1 MNALKFCYYLSD
13 TGILGEESIE
23 NYGKIHQNIYKNKS
37 GNNYENI
44 KNTLNSYLDQKA
56 KSKESLNNYSENII
70 KSFSDNLILNRYRGL
85 NLLCNIL
92 FFKLREIYIMVFTKF
107 NCFILKKYHN
117 DNTQIKKGKIKKNKN
132 YKDNNNE
139 DTDNEKIIK
148 KLNGI
153 NDYEIRLN
161 YDYNKN
167 KKPPPLDYQ
176 KYLRIKEQEEEEEKK
191 RKAEKDDERRKR
203 EEEKRKEEEEMKK
216 IKLIRKTFVPQI
228 DSYSK
233 EICQEKFPK
242 ERKNQFWNK
251 NYLQKNFPEKKVD
264 YCSLEKE
271 RLKELHDG
279 LITKK
284 LEKEKKE
291 KKEKEK
297 EDKKRKKLREKY
309 KDIYDKKT
317 SIKEYINLLYSSPKK
332 LKPIEEKKTGDNKN
346 YAKKNEINKF
356 IKKEKADK
364 TKEKDKNKV
373 EEKTNKQKQEKS
385 EENNQKN
392 VTDTKGKEEGEN
404 KLVEEK
410 DKKEEVKDNNV
421 IEGNKEE
428 EKVIKEKE
436 SLKSNENYLKESS
449 LSLSLDYEKLQK
461 QNDMRTIEVQSEA
474 MKAILNKK

>member
-13 TGILGEESIE
+13 TGLLEEESIE
-23 NYGKIHQNIYKNKS
+23 NYGKIYQNIYKNKS

-44 KNTLNSYLDQKA
+44 KNTLNSYLEQKA

-85 NLLCNIL
+85 NLLFNFL
-92 FFKLREIYIMVFTKF
+92 FFKLREIYIMVFTKL

-139 DTDNEKIIK
+139 DTDNEKIII

-153 NDYEIRLN
+153 KDYEIRLN

-191 RKAEKDDERRKR
+191 RKAEKDEERRKQ

-216 IKLIRKTFVPQI
+216 LKLIRKTFVPQI

-233 EICQEKFPK
+233 EICEAK

-251 NYLQKNFPEKKVD
+251 NYLQKISPEKKVD

-271 RLKELHDG
+271 RLKEIHDG

-291 KKEKEK
+291 KKEKAK

-309 KDIYDKKT
+309 KDNYDKKT
-317 SIKEYINLLYSSPKK
+317 STKEYINLLYSSPKK
-332 LKPIEEKKTGDNKN
+332 LKSIEEKKTGDNKN
-346 YAKKNEINKF
+346 YAKK
-356 IKKEKADK
+356 KK
-364 TKEKDKNKV
+364 
-373 EEKTNKQKQEKS
+373 
-385 EENNQKN
+385 
-392 VTDTKGKEEGEN
+392 
-404 KLVEEK
+404 
-410 DKKEEVKDNNV
+410 
-421 IEGNKEE
+421 
-428 EKVIKEKE
+428 
-436 SLKSNENYLKESS
+436 
-449 LSLSLDYEKLQK
+449 
-461 QNDMRTIEVQSEA
+461 
-474 MKAILNKK
+474 

>member
-13 TGILGEESIE
+13 TGLLEEESIE
-23 NYGKIHQNIYKNKS
+23 NYGKIYQNIYKNKS

-44 KNTLNSYLDQKA
+44 KNTLNSYLEQKA

-70 KSFSDNLILNRYRGL
+70 KSFSDNLLINRYRGL

-92 FFKLREIYIMVFTKF
+92 FFKLREIYIMVFTKL

-139 DTDNEKIIK
+139 DNDNEKIII
-148 KLNGI
+148 KLNGFKE
-153 NDYEIRLN
+153 YEIKLN
-161 YDYNKN
+161 YYYNKN

-191 RKAEKDDERRKR
+191 RKEKEDEKKRKE
-203 EEEKRKEEEEMKK
+203 EEEKRKEEEEEMKK
-216 IKLIRKTFVPQI
+216 LRLIRKTFVPQI

-233 EICQEKFPK
+233 EICEAK

-251 NYLQKNFPEKKVD
+251 NYLQKISPEKKVD

-271 RLKELHDG
+271 RLKEIHDG

-291 KKEKEK
+291 KKEKAK

-317 SIKEYINLLYSSPKK
+317 STKEYINLLYSSPKK
-332 LKPIEEKKTGDNKN
+332 LKSIEEKKTGDNKN
-346 YAKKNEINKF
+346 YAKKKEINKF
-356 IKKEKADK
+356 IKKEKATK
-364 TKEKDKNKV
+364 TNEKNKNKIEEKD
-373 EEKTNKQKQEKS
+373 NKQNQEKS
-385 EENNQKN
+385 EENNTKN
-392 VTDTKGKEEGEN
+392 VTDIKNKEEGEN

>member
-13 TGILGEESIE
+13 TGILEEESIE
-23 NYGKIHQNIYKNKS
+23 NYGKIYQNIYKNKS

-44 KNTLNSYLDQKA
+44 KNTLNSYLEQKA

-70 KSFSDNLILNRYRGL
+70 KSFSDNLIINRYRGL
-85 NLLCNIL
+85 NLLFNFL
-92 FFKLREIYIMVFTKF
+92 FFKLREIYIMVFTKL

-117 DNTQIKKGKIKKNKN
+117 DNAQIKKGKIKKNKN

-139 DTDNEKIIK
+139 DTDNEKIII

-153 NDYEIRLN
+153 QDYEIRLN
-161 YDYNKN
+161 FDYNKN

-176 KYLRIKEQEEEEEKK
+176 KYKRIKEQEEEEEKK
-191 RKAEKDDERRKR
+191 RKAEKDEERRKQ

-216 IKLIRKTFVPQI
+216 LKLIRKTFVPQI

-251 NYLQKNFPEKKVD
+251 NYLQKKSSEKKAD

-271 RLKELHDG
+271 RLKEIHDG

-317 SIKEYINLLYSSPKK
+317 STKEYINLLYSSPKK
-332 LKPIEEKKTGDNKN
+332 LKSIEEKKTKDNKN
-346 YAKKNEINKF
+346 YAKKKEINQF

-364 TKEKDKNKV
+364 PNEKDKNKF
-373 EEKTNKQKQEKS
+373 EEKDNKQKQEKS

-392 VTDTKGKEEGEN
+392 ITQTKDKEEGEN

-410 DKKEEVKDNNV
+410 DKKEKVKDNNV